1 MQLNESTYETIFL
14 LYIDNE
20 LSPKERLEVETFIA
34 DNPSYALE
42 MEALKATLLH
52 PENVQYAFKENL
64 KQHADETSLEE
75 LKENWE
81 EDWEEDSKATYT
93 SILKEDIQKIP
104 GLSTSFKNALKK
116 ETISEGILIKPFNF
130 NQNKFTYAA
139 IAACLMVFIGYQ
151 QLTKTS
157 VSNSSAANSQASNS
171 IVSNSLENN
180 SNQVLVPN
188 VSPITTKESKEST
201 GSSTTIISNSNK
213 QEVVNNIKSITKT
226 KKETLILEKLNTS
239 ELEIAKT
246 NKNVSIAIAEP
257 TRNNSILNNQ
267 AIITKLP
274 SSYNNTM
281 TIDALVTETSSVDKN
296 TALITDEKATTSY
309 ELIDTEDPNRT
320 IFIANFEIDGAAFRG
335 ITRRVSALLKRN
347 KSEKE
352 K

>member
-14 LYIDNE
+14 LYIDKE
-20 LSPKERLEVETFIA
+20 LSPKERLEVEAFIA

-42 MEALKATLLH
+42 MEALQATVVS
-52 PENVQYAFKENL
+52 PDKIQYPFKKNL
-64 KQHADETSLEE
+64 KQQDLD
-75 LKENWE
+75 
-81 EDWEEDSKATYT
+81 EDWDANYAT
-93 SILKEDIQKIP
+93 ILKEDIQAIP
-104 GLSTSFKNALKK
+104 GLSTPFKNALKK
-116 ETISEGILIKPFNF
+116 EAAKEGIVLKPFGF
-130 NQNKFTYAA
+130 SQQKFTYAA

-151 QLTKTS
+151 QLTKTP

-171 IVSNSLENN
+171 IVSNSLANK
-180 SNQVLVPN
+180 SNKVLVPN
-188 VSPITTKESKEST
+188 ISTEST
-201 GSSTTIISNSNK
+201 KSDATVISNSNK
-213 QEVVNNIKSITKT
+213 QELVNNIKPITKT
-226 KKETLILEKLNTS
+226 KKEILIQEKLNTS
-239 ELEIAKT
+239 ELEITKT

-274 SSYNNTM
+274 SSYNNPM
-281 TIDALVTETSSVDKN
+281 TIDALATETSSVDKN
-296 TALITDEKATTSY
+296 TDLIRDEKVTTSY
-309 ELIDTEDPNRT
+309 ELIDTEDPNRA

>member
-20 LSPKERLEVETFIA
+20 LSPKEKLEVEDFIA
-34 DNPSYALE
+34 ANPSYALE
-42 MEALKATLLH
+42 MDALKATVLST
-52 PENVQYAFKENL
+52 ENIPYTFKENL
-64 KQHADETSLEE
+64 KKLEQEPSLELLDQE
-75 LKENWE
+75 WN
-81 EDWEEDSKATYT
+81 ATYT
-93 SILKEDIQKIP
+93 TILKEEIQAIP

-116 ETISEGILIKPFNF
+116 ETASEGILIKPFGF

-157 VSNSSAANSQASNS
+157 VSNSQASNGLA
-171 IVSNSLENN
+171 SNSNTLI
-180 SNQVLVPN
+180 VPN
-188 VSPITTKESKEST
+188 KST
-201 GSSTTIISNSNK
+201 ASTASDATVISNSSQPANNT
-213 QEVVNNIKSITKT
+213 EPVVTKNQSATIKLQASKYSIKRRSYNFH
-226 KKETLILEKLNTS
+226 NTS
-239 ELEIAKT
+239 T
-246 NKNVSIAIAEP
+246 AIAET
-257 TRNNSILNNQ
+257 TRNNGNLNNQ

-274 SSYNNTM
+274 SSYNNPM
-281 TIDALVTETSSVDKN
+281 AIDAVPTETNSIEVD
-296 TALITDEKATTSY
+296 TETTIDEKASRSY
-309 ELIDTEDPNRT
+309 EVIDTEDPNRT